1 MATTPGLGLTLPEIG
16 EATAATLQLFLV
28 WVEAISLG
36 KLKDHDQNTPPGSPA
51 EGDLYAT
58 GAAATGDWSG
68 NNEKFALYY
77 NGGWNFLDIPD
88 STGPYTS
95 EEGSGASGL
104 RVADF

>member
-51 EGDLYAT
+51 EGKSVGRPLRN
-58 GAAATGDWSG
+58 GRRG
-68 NNEKFALYY
+68 
-77 NGGWNFLDIPD
+77 NGGL
-88 STGPYTS
+88 
-95 EEGSGASGL
+95 EREQ
-104 RVADF
+104 